1 MIIFEKV
8 KFKNFLS
15 FGNNFTEILLN
26 RKSNT
31 LIVGKNGAG
40 KTTALIS
47 IVYALFGK
55 TLKKINKSGI
65 VNSINKKECL
75 VELFFKK
82 NNDNYIIRRG
92 INPNVFEIWKNNELI
107 NQNSSSI
114 DYQKVLEDEILQS
127 SYKTFI
133 QTVIIQSKFIPFME
147 LSIAERREL
156 IEDIFN
162 VNYFSNMNIILKN
175 KIKNNKDNII
185 ETKYQIENN
194 KNLLKKE
201 EENLENIK
209 NNNNVLIA
217 NYKNDIK
224 CNDNKINTINN
235 EIFKIKENLTK
246 LNGLVKDCK
255 IENENIFKLNKLET
269 EIKLKIDNI
278 KKENNFFEKND
289 ICPVCLQ
296 NIDREFKNEKIN
308 NHIKN
313 LTEFNNNL
321 EKINIRKEK
330 INNELQKKNDFN
342 NQLYIKIN
350 EITDKLNTKLV
361 NKNSLLDYNK
371 KLNESI
377 CRLEKLN
384 NNTEENE
391 KNVIKLKNSII
402 ALEEKYD
409 SLFEEQ
415 KYLNTIGEMLKD
427 NGIKSYI
434 IKSFLPK
441 INQLIS
447 KYMDIFGFN
456 CSFELNEQ
464 FEETIKA
471 RYCQKYS
478 YGNFSEGE
486 KLRIN
491 LSILFMFRELAD
503 MRSSL
508 KTNILFF
515 DEALD
520 SSLDEEGVSGF
531 LQIINTLEKDKDVF
545 VISHHGESFYDNF
558 ENIIGFEKHGNY
570 SEKKVDTFID

>member
-82 NNDNYIIRRG
+82 NNDNYIIKRG
-92 INPNVFEIWKNNELI
+92 INPNIFEIWKNNELI
-107 NQNSSSI
+107 NQNSTSI

-175 KIKNNKDNII
+175 KIKNNTDNII

-209 NNNNVLIA
+209 NNNNVLIE

-224 CNDNKINTINN
+224 GNDNKINTINN

-308 NHIKN
+308 NHIKD
-313 LTEFNNNL
+313 LIEFNNNL

-330 INNELQKKNDFN
+330 INMFR
-342 NQLYIKIN
+342 
-350 EITDKLNTKLV
+350 TK
-361 NKNSLLDYNK
+361 
-371 KLNESI
+371 
-377 CRLEKLN
+377 
-384 NNTEENE
+384 E
-391 KNVIKLKNSII
+391 KN
-402 ALEEKYD
+402 
-409 SLFEEQ
+409 
-415 KYLNTIGEMLKD
+415 
-427 NGIKSYI
+427 
-434 IKSFLPK
+434 
-441 INQLIS
+441 
-447 KYMDIFGFN
+447 
-456 CSFELNEQ
+456 
-464 FEETIKA
+464 
-471 RYCQKYS
+471 
-478 YGNFSEGE
+478 
-486 KLRIN
+486 
-491 LSILFMFRELAD
+491 
-503 MRSSL
+503 
-508 KTNILFF
+508 
-515 DEALD
+515 
-520 SSLDEEGVSGF
+520 
-531 LQIINTLEKDKDVF
+531 
-545 VISHHGESFYDNF
+545 
-558 ENIIGFEKHGNY
+558 
-570 SEKKVDTFID
+570 